1 MDWKPDP
8 FAVGG
13 QDFTAEKKSGMGVM
27 RKIFIRLTRTLSA
40 SLLLFAAGAACFA
53 AEAPPIIDLMG
64 SQTGQRNP
72 EGLFRLM
79 DENKDQ
85 RVDRAE
91 FRFRIMEVFQIRDTN
106 RDDKLSKEELPA
118 INAAA
123 FGVADENRD
132 GKLSGYEF
140 NQARFARFNAL
151 DGNKD
156 GFISLDEVRAYVR
169 RMR

>member
-1 MDWKPDP
+1 
-8 FAVGG
+8 
-13 QDFTAEKKSGMGVM
+13 
-27 RKIFIRLTRTLSA
+27 
-40 SLLLFAAGAACFA
+40 
-53 AEAPPIIDLMG
+53 
-64 SQTGQRNP
+64 
-72 EGLFRLM
+72 
-79 DENKDQ
+79 
-85 RVDRAE
+85 
-91 FRFRIMEVFQIRDTN
+91 MEVFQLRDTD
-106 RDDKLSKEELPA
+106 RDDKLSKQELPA